1 MIITVIAFSVVMH
14 HDWIFLFVFFIPL
27 SCYELFICVLF
38 LFLLYC
44 ILSLQ
49 VYITQSFGRLFFFFF
64 LHQVNLLSEYMDF
77 ISLRIDFLL
86 LHSVFFH
93 EHICKIYE
101 EALRRAT

>member
-64 LHQVNLLSEYMDF
+64 LLSEYMDF

-101 EALRRAT
+101 EALRRAA